1 MQTDLSATLSC
12 NGGEQTLF
20 QPKPYVVEN
29 HPQDSRVKLNRDG
42 IVQTLPSNMGTGG
55 ETPQLY
61 YRQPV
66 FGELIHDDS
75 ASTLLAHNAKQFT
88 DIILSG
94 RRNLD

>member
-29 HPQDSRVKLNRDG
+29 HPQDSRVKLSQDG

-55 ETPQLY
+55 GNTP
-61 YRQPV
+61 
-66 FGELIHDDS
+66 
-75 ASTLLAHNAKQFT
+75 
-88 DIILSG
+88 IILQATG
-94 RRNLD
+94 VWRTDPG